1 MSLASYMLPDDELLI
16 TEDATDILDDDKFN
30 VLPLV
35 DPEGIVDETPVDNI
49 EDDRESPERMEDGVK
64 EEFDTSDLPLKVTD
78 VD

>member
-1 MSLASYMLPDDELLI
+1 MSLGNCILPDDELFI